1 MYGALP
7 SGPSVMAREV
17 PALSATTAAT
27 STNATRSCL
36 PGPNTYS
43 TTSGHATRFR
53 YTVHSGSTLFGHDP
67 VLSVSYAVG
76 SSFTFFSRTVGTFY
90 RRHTESC
97 TVLVALV
104 SDGVFFGGPFASGTW
119 EMLNSMTYVM
129 GSFPANSHATEII
142 SMNVACLQYALL
154 CFLHPRTV
162 PRTSLLL
169 SCCVRGSR
177 GTPSD

>member
-1 MYGALP
+1 VNDKHGDARTVMYGALP

-104 SDGVFFGGPFASGTW
+104 SDGVFYWWAFCIWDVGDVEQHDVCGWA
-119 EMLNSMTYVM
+119 L
-129 GSFPANSHATEII
+129 FP
-142 SMNVACLQYALL
+142 
-154 CFLHPRTV
+154 P
-162 PRTSLLL
+162 
-169 SCCVRGSR
+169 
-177 GTPSD
+177 TPMRRR